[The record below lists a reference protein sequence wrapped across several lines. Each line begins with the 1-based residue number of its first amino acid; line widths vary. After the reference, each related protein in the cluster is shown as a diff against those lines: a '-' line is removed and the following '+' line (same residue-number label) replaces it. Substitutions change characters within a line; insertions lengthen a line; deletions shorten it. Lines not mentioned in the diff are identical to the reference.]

1 MKTFYLAKD
10 LLRWRKNKPKISDQ
24 LKAIENQVL
33 QMQMRPLYLQNT
45 DVQKD
50 LDFQHHTILAKDE
63 AYHRQRYKKNWSV
76 RGDRNS
82 SFSINPLSKEPEGTP
97 SLIFR
102 IQMAP
107 SPLPRINWPRLL
119 IIILLTFSDLIPLL
133 MQEMIY
139 KSGCNRQSKAVNKGR
154 TLSLIPFQICR
165 NFTIL

>member
-1 MKTFYLAKD
+1 MKPIIDKD
-10 LLRWRKNKPKISDQ
+10 TKRIGRSEVTGIP
-24 LKAIENQVL
+24 V
-33 QMQMRPLYLQNT
+33 
-45 DVQKD
+45 
-50 LDFQHHTILAKDE
+50 
-63 AYHRQRYKKNWSV
+63 
-76 RGDRNS
+76 
-82 SFSINPLSKEPEGTP
+82 FSINPSSKEPEGTP